1 MSTVVRI
8 GKIGC
13 LALVMLA
20 LLVLPVGGQ
29 EQEKVIDFGGGEKA
43 AEPKAGEPKAG
54 EVAAEQPEAGAA
66 ETLLD
71 QLAKEEKW
79 RRERA
84 TFLAEHYTQS
94 GIARYGELEYELA
107 KTEFETALQYEP
119 AKKEAREYLRKVE
132 AILGLRHPHIIKT
145 YGDQVKIELE
155 IARQEMKLGFDKAKA
170 HFEKGEFDEAVAK
183 FERVRELIRW
193 LGPHM
198 NVEPYKS
205 QSEEFIKKAETER
218 TMQQAKAK
226 EAERKKAEEIARMNE
241 QYLKDRYDQKIAYK
255 LSKARDLLMQCRY
268 KEARSMAMNV
278 LEDDPLNV
286 EAMKLRDMTF
296 NAGLSKERGETARHT
311 TEQTLLS
318 WAETREAQ
326 VPYRDTLIYP
336 SNWAEIIKRKIE
348 AIGTES
354 EEEPPWMPDL
364 KNKLETKVSFDFVE
378 TPLQDVVTF
387 LQQITNA
394 TIILDAK
401 SMSGLASP
409 EVTLKVTE
417 MKLSQALDWI
427 LKQVGLQYALKEQAI
442 YIGNAEAVGGD
453 ALLKLYDVTDVTLE
467 IRDFPGNL
475 QALRDRV
482 GTSSGGGV
490 SVEGDDPWGG
500 TGTEEGGGTFTG
512 QTLVDFIKSTIAP
525 GTWADSD
532 LGAADGG

>member
-8 GKIGC
+8 GEIGC
-13 LALVMLA
+13 LVLVLLA
-20 LLVLPVGGQ
+20 LLVLPVGG
-29 EQEKVIDFGGGEKA
+29 QEKVIDFGGGEKA
-43 AEPKAGEPKAG
+43 KAEQASADTA
-54 EVAAEQPEAGAA
+54 VTAEQPAEAAA
-66 ETLLD
+66 ESVLD
-71 QLAKEEKW
+71 QLVKEEKW
-79 RRERA
+79 RDERA
-84 TFLAEHYTQS
+84 RFLAEHYTQS
-94 GIARYGELEYELA
+94 GIARYNELEYESA
-107 KTEFETALQYEP
+107 KAEFEMALQYDP
-119 AKKEAREYLRKVE
+119 ARKEAREYLRKVE
-132 AILGLRHPHIIKT
+132 AILGLRQPPVIKT
-145 YGDQVKIELE
+145 YGDQVKIEQE

-170 HFEKGEFDEAVAK
+170 CFDKGEYNDAVAK

-193 LGPHM
+193 LGPYT

-205 QSEEFIKKAETER
+205 QTEEFIKKAETER

-226 EAERKKAEEIARMNE
+226 EMERKKAEEIVRMNE
-241 QYLKDRYDQKIAYK
+241 QYLRDRYDQRIAK
-255 LSKARDLLMQCRY
+255 LLGKARDLLVECRY
-268 KEARSMAMNV
+268 KESRDIAINV
-278 LEDDPLNV
+278 LELDPMNT
-286 EAMKLRDMTF
+286 EAMKLRDLAF
-296 NAGLSKERGETARHT
+296 NSRLRNESGETARHT
-311 TEQTLLS
+311 GEETLLS
-318 WAETREAQ
+318 WAQTREAQ
-326 VPYRDTLIYP
+326 VPYSETLIYP
-336 SNWAEIIKRKIE
+336 SNWAEIIKRKIGV
-348 AIGTES
+348 IGTET

-364 KNKLETKVSFDFVE
+364 RNKLETKVSFDFVE

-500 TGTEEGGGTFTG
+500 TATEESGGTFTG
-512 QTLVDFIKSTIAP
+512 QTLVDFIKNTIAP

-532 LGAADGG
+532 LGASDM

>member
-13 LALVMLA
+13 LVLVVLA
-20 LLVLPVGGQ
+20 LLVLPVGA
-29 EQEKVIDFGGGEKA
+29 QEKVIDMGGGEKA
-43 AEPKAGEPKAG
+43 PAPDAGEAETVQPDT
-54 EVAAEQPEAGAA
+54 EAAESEL
-66 ETLLD
+66 EK
-71 QLAKEEKW
+71 LAKEEKW

-84 TFLAEHYTQS
+84 LFLAEHYTQS
-94 GIARYGELEYELA
+94 GIARYNELEYELA
-107 KTEFETALQYEP
+107 KAEFEKALQYEP

-132 AILGLRHPHIIKT
+132 AILGLRQPPIIKT
-145 YGDQVKIELE
+145 VSDQVNLE
-155 IARQEMKLGFDKAKA
+155 QQIARQEMKLGFDKAKA
-170 HFEKGEFDEAVAK
+170 HFEKGEYNEAVAK

-193 LGPHM
+193 LGPYT
-198 NVEPYKS
+198 NVEPYKT
-205 QSEEFIKKAETER
+205 QAEEFIKKAETER
-218 TMQQAKAK
+218 TIQQAKAK
-226 EAERKKAEEIARMNE
+226 EAERKKAEEIARMND
-241 QYLKDRYDQKIAYK
+241 QYFKDRYDQRIAYK
-255 LSKARDLLMQCRY
+255 LGKARDLLMQCRY

-278 LEDDPLNV
+278 LEDDPLNT
-286 EAMKLRDMTF
+286 EAMKLRDMAF
-296 NAGLSKERGETARHT
+296 NASLRNETGETARLN
-311 TEQTLLS
+311 TEHTLLS
-318 WAETREAQ
+318 WAETKEAQ
-326 VPYRDTLIYP
+326 VPYSDVLIYP
-336 SNWAEIIKRKIE
+336 SNWAEIIKRKVE
-348 AIGTES
+348 AIGAEA

-364 KNKLETKVSFDFVE
+364 KTKLETKVSFDFVE

-394 TIILDAK
+394 TIILDAR
-401 SMSGLASP
+401 SMSGLAAP

-500 TGTEEGGGTFTG
+500 TESEETGSTFTG

-525 GTWADSD
+525 RTWADSG
-532 LGAADGG
+532 LGENID